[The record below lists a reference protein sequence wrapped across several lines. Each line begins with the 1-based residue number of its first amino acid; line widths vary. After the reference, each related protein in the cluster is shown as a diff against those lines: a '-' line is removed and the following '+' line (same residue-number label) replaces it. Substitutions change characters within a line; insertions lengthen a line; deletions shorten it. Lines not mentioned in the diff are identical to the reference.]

1 MDNKTLIYPIRGSIL
16 NGDLAEGI
24 AVFIPPGM
32 VGIRLESES
41 FLSMFGITEFRTREI
56 VVRVLDDAEAG
67 DGAVRCFVY
76 VDNQEREIK
85 SVNDMRTQVFAT
97 LDAFEKSGV
106 KTVAMNG
113 IRCDS
118 RPDMNIRPEAFQM
131 RFVEEYVAG
140 HPDAFDT
147 VYLVDLRGGF
157 NNLHI

>member
-1 MDNKTLIYPIRGSIL
+1 MGNKTVIYPIRGSIL

-32 VGIRLESES
+32 AGIRLESES

-56 VVRVLDDAEAG
+56 VVRVLDAAETG
-67 DGAVRCFVY
+67 NGAVRCFVY
-76 VDNQEREIK
+76 VDNQERGIR
-85 SVNDMRTQVFAT
+85 SVDDMRAQVFAA
-97 LDAFEKSGV
+97 LDAFAKAGV

-118 RPDMNIRPEAFQM
+118 RPDMTIRPEAYQK

-140 HPDAFDT
+140 HPDAFERI
-147 VYLVDLRGGF
+147 YLVDLRGGF
-157 NNLHI
+157 NQYQP

>member
-16 NGDLAEGI
+16 NSDLAEGI
-24 AVFIPPGM
+24 AVFVPPGM

-56 VVRVLDDAEAG
+56 LVRVLDAAEAG
-67 DGAVRCFVY
+67 DGSVRCFVY

-85 SVNDMRTQVFAT
+85 SVNDMRSQVFAT
-97 LDAFEKSGV
+97 LDAFAKAGV

-118 RPDMNIRPEAFQM
+118 RPDMEIRPEAYQKC
-131 RFVEEYVAG
+131 FVEEYIAG
-140 HPDAFDT
+140 HPDMFDA

-157 NNLHI
+157 NRC

>member
-16 NGDLAEGI
+16 NSDLAEGI
-24 AVFIPPGM
+24 AVFVPPGM

-56 VVRVLDDAEAG
+56 VVRDLSAAEAG
-67 DGAVRCFVY
+67 DGAVRCIVY
-76 VDNQEREIK
+76 IDNLEREIK
-85 SVNDMRTQVFAT
+85 SVDDMRAQVVAT
-97 LDAFEKSGV
+97 LDTFAKAGV

-113 IRCDS
+113 IRCDD
-118 RPDMNIRPEAFQM
+118 RPDMTIRPEAYQK

-140 HPDAFDT
+140 HPDAFEA

-157 NNLHI
+157 NRC

>member
-1 MDNKTLIYPIRGSIL
+1 MDNKTLIYPIRGSVL

-41 FLSMFGITEFRTREI
+41 FLSMFGITEFRTKEI
-56 VVRVLDDAEAG
+56 LVRVLDAAKAE
-67 DGAVRCFVY
+67 DGAVRCIVY
-76 VDNQEREIK
+76 IDNQEREVH
-85 SVNDMRTQVFAT
+85 SVDDMRMQVFAV
-97 LDAFEKSGV
+97 LDAFAKAGV

-113 IRCDS
+113 IRCDN
-118 RPDMNIRPEAFQM
+118 RPDMNIRPEAYQK
-131 RFVEEYVAG
+131 RFVEEYIAE

-157 NNLHI
+157 NNLRT